1 MKILR
6 IKLVHQ
12 KDFNNYLQNEEE
24 IILSVIAET
33 SDLGDV
39 NITGDDSLNVF
50 SLDQDNFYLIP
61 DSNNGTRVKFLP
73 KAEGSGVIKAIYSY
87 NGEKFYTSK
96 QFLCHKSFFKD
107 NYLTY
112 LVPTLDA
119 QNIES
124 NQFLKSIF
132 DTLMEMLDI
141 LYAYNE
147 DLKIISNFKYGK
159 SKFISLL
166 AQNVGFERIDFTQF
180 NTKYEFTNNETFR
193 EIISNIFDLLSV
205 RGTHLAYELFFNAL
219 GYNIT
224 MQEFWYDSDGNLIE
238 INSEDE
244 SLSTFFAY
252 GTGGELLDNPPLPR
266 LDPRKYNPIL
276 SNDNNSFSSPYIR
289 ILNSDGTISFQKND
303 DIIINKKNNSIT
315 QNVFVN
321 NKSNYVRLILNN
333 SINDDYFESPG
344 DFSPEKRKIIKTY
357 LEFLRP
363 SHIQYITELLGKS
376 FPDDIFDNFAQLN
389 DDEFYHAIMIEFK
402 KDLIDSIENTYSEDL
417 IDNFNVGSVKNII
430 DDFYYNKKWDTLLK
444 YDNQN
449 TFDYKNVVEEEFKVD
464 VI

>member
-12 KDFNNYLQNEEE
+12 KDFNNYLQNEE
-24 IILSVIAET
+24 IDLSVIAET

-39 NITGDDSLNVF
+39 NITGNDSLNVF
-50 SLDQDNFYLIP
+50 SLDQDNFYFIP
-61 DSNNGTRVKFLP
+61 NSNNGTRVQFLP
-73 KAEGSGVIKAIYSY
+73 KAEGSGIIKAIYSY
-87 NGEKFYTSK
+87 NGETFYTSK

-119 QNIES
+119 QNIQS

-132 DTLMEMLDI
+132 DTLMEMIDI

-205 RGTHLAYELFFNAL
+205 RGTRLAYELFFNAL

-224 MQEFWYDSDGNLIE
+224 MQEFWYDKDGNLIE
-238 INSEDE
+238 INPENE

-276 SNDNNSFSSPYIR
+276 SNDNNSFSSPYVR
-289 ILNSDGTISFQKND
+289 VLNSDGTISFQKND
-303 DIIINKKNNSIT
+303 DIIINKKSNTIT
-315 QNVFVN
+315 QNVFIN

-363 SHIQYITELLGKS
+363 SHIQYITESLGKS
-376 FPDDIFDNFAQLN
+376 FPDDFLDRIFEDFSIAEMQ
-389 DDEFYHAIMIEFK
+389 DFK
-402 KDLIDSIENTYSEDL
+402 DFLVDSIENIYYEDL

-430 DDFYYNKKWDTLLK
+430 EDFYYNKKWDTLLK

-449 TFDYKNVVEEEFKVD
+449 TFDYRNVVEEEFKVD